1 MRVPKK
7 KVVREEMM
15 KKPNMISL
23 TELLHSIDEE
33 NKEGYVK
40 IDEWRWPDV
49 DHLVTM
55 GFKFMDDNHMQ
66 TEKPPK
72 ITISKKKSLDEA
84 TGKKDSYFYI
94 EEPKKPTKRFKSF
107 NDVID
112 FFDGY
117 SQPELDKNM

>member
-1 MRVPKK
+1 MKK
-7 KVVREEMM
+7 KM
-15 KKPNMISL
+15 KTPNKISL
-23 TELLHSIDEE
+23 MELLHAIDEE
-33 NKEGYVK
+33 NKEGFVP

-55 GFKFMDDNHMQ
+55 GFKFIDDHHMQ

-72 ITISKKKSLDEA
+72 ITIFKKKNLDET
-84 TGKKDSYFYI
+84 TGKKGSSFYI
-94 EEPKKPTKRFKSF
+94 EEPKKAVKRFKTF

-117 SQPELDKNM
+117 KQPELDKNM

>member
-1 MRVPKK
+1 
-7 KVVREEMM
+7 
-15 KKPNMISL
+15 MISL

-33 NKEGYVK
+33 NKDGLVP
-40 IDEWRWPDV
+40 IDDWRWPDV

-55 GFKFMDDNHMQ
+55 GFKFIDDHHMR

-72 ITISKKKSLDEA
+72 ITISKKKSLDET

-94 EEPKKPTKRFKSF
+94 EEPKKAVKRFKTF

-117 SQPELDKNM
+117 QQPELDKNM